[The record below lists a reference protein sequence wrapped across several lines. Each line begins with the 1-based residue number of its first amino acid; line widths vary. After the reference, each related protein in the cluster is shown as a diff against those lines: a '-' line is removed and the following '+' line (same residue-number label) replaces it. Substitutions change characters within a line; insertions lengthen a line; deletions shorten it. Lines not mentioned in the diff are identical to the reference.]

1 MVENE
6 EEKEVYTP
14 IEILNLSPR
23 SLNALLNAE
32 I

>member
-1 MVENE
+1 MIEQE
-6 EEKEVYTP
+6 ESKEVYTP